1 MNIILSDIE
10 VRILGCLIEK
20 EATTPDV
27 YPLTMNSLVSACNQ
41 KSNRDPVM
49 ELPEEEVTAAVNSL
63 IDKTLVSIYQ
73 SSRNRMPKYQHKLRF
88 RAFDEFN
95 FSLPQLA
102 VIGVLFLRGP
112 QTLGEIRTRCA
123 RVHEFADLDA
133 VIATLTQLEQHADGP
148 YAKMLPRQA
157 GRKEPR
163 YAHLF
168 SGEVEVADVIVGES
182 QSARSTSQSRL
193 QELETEVV
201 ELRAKLLELE
211 QRFSEFTQQF
221 E

>member
-1 MNIILSDIE
+1 MNIILSEIE

-20 EATTPDV
+20 EATTPDA
-27 YPLTMNSLVSACNQ
+27 YPLTLNSLVSACNQ

-49 ELPEEEVTAAVNSL
+49 ELPEHEVTSAVNSL

-73 SSRNRMPKYQHKLRF
+73 SSRNRIPKYQHKLRF

-95 FSLPQLA
+95 FSLSQLA

-123 RVHEFADLDA
+123 RVHEFTDLDA
-133 VIATLTQLEQHADGP
+133 VIATLSQLEQHADGP
-148 YAKMLPRQA
+148 YATMLPRQA
-157 GRKEPR
+157 GRKESR

-168 SGEVEVADVIVGES
+168 SGEVEQAEVMVGES
-182 QSARSTSQSRL
+182 QSTRTNNQSRL
-193 QELETEVV
+193 EELELEVV
-201 ELRAKLLELE
+201 ELKQKLLDLE
-211 QRFSEFTQQF
+211 QRFGEFAQQF
-221 E
+221 D